1 MYHFRDNKD
10 GNQCIDVWKIILEN
24 NYCNFL
30 LHEDFLNV
38 KILGFCLFEVKGG
51 GVTKAL
57 KPEKTATILR
67 HHQQVSCGM
76 MFELAEN
83 LSFLNL
89 S

>member
-1 MYHFRDNKD
+1 M
-10 GNQCIDVWKIILEN
+10 
-24 NYCNFL
+24 
-30 LHEDFLNV
+30 
-38 KILGFCLFEVKGG
+38 FEVKGG

-67 HHQQVSCGM
+67 HHYCGM